1 MTVALASFRA
11 APLDRTARVVTRLVW
26 GLGAV
31 FVLVGIVLLGTSS
44 SLVGVALIVTGVLGT
59 GMAWWLRSR
68 EPVAFVVADDGLV
81 VERRAAAARRFVG
94 GVSAVQPS
102 KLGLRVA
109 GDGGVYGYLGKYR
122 AEGRTV
128 EAFVT
133 DQRRVVVLEVGDR
146 HVAVSPADVD
156 GFVAACG
163 SDDA

>member
-11 APLDRTARVVTRLVW
+11 ATLDRTARIVTRLVW
-26 GLGAV
+26 GLGV
-31 FVLVGIVLLGTSS
+31 TFVLVGIVLLGTSS
-44 SLVGVALIVTGVLGT
+44 ALVGGVLIVIGVLDA

-68 EPVAFVVADDGLV
+68 EPVAFV
-81 VERRAAAARRFVG
+81 
-94 GVSAVQPS
+94 
-102 KLGLRVA
+102 
-109 GDGGVYGYLGKYR
+109 R

-133 DQRRVVVLEVGDR
+133 DQRRVVVREVGER

-163 SDDA
+163 RDDA

>member
-1 MTVALASFRA
+1 
-11 APLDRTARVVTRLVW
+11 
-26 GLGAV
+26 
-31 FVLVGIVLLGTSS
+31 
-44 SLVGVALIVTGVLGT
+44 
-59 GMAWWLRSR
+59 
-68 EPVAFVVADDGLV
+68 

-109 GDGGVYGYLGKYR
+109 GDGGVYGYLGQYR